1 MKEGS
6 QVFRYFAA
14 GLKQAPV
21 THQPTFFSGADLGG
35 TSYFDIIS
43 YLQGKKMGKERKEH
57 SFTLRPDSLVHF

>member
-43 YLQGKKMGKERKEH
+43 YLQGKKWEKREKNTH
-57 SFTLRPDSLVHF
+57 LPFAQIH